1 MTARAPSLVVRL
13 VIALS
18 AVSVML
24 TGATALAL
32 DALYRELALKSRRDV
47 LDAQV
52 IALIAT
58 AELKDGVGLAPVAIA
73 EPRLASAG
81 SGLIAAIRDGSG
93 SMTWRSPS
101 MAGSGALLDARP
113 GAGERSYQRFTLPDG
128 SRYLALSLGVSWETG
143 VGAPATY
150 VFSAAE
156 NLEPYFAEMT
166 RVRSYLVAGAAL
178 LMLLLVVGLTLAVRA
193 GLSPL
198 ARLEKQI
205 GELESG
211 ERRLLGDDWP
221 RELEGVTGNLNAL
234 VEGERNRLERYRG
247 TLGNLAHSLKTPIAA
262 LRSLADGGQI
272 SPATALPELHRMQSI
287 VDHQLRRAVLGG
299 IGSSVAATELR
310 NPLQQ
315 LAGALDKV
323 YRDKAVRFEMQVSPD
338 LAYPIEPGDL
348 LELAGNLLDNAWKY
362 GRGRVQVTATAVA
375 AEDWRRPG
383 ILLTVEDDGP
393 GIPASRRQEVL
404 DRGVRADESHP
415 GQGIGLAA
423 ARDVVN
429 AYGGSI
435 DIGDSN
441 LGGALL
447 RVRLPGR

>member
-1 MTARAPSLVVRL
+1 MTARAPSLVLRL

-32 DALYRELALKSRRDV
+32 DALYRELALQSRRDV

-58 AELKDGVGLAPVAIA
+58 AELRDGEELAPVAIA

-81 SGLIAAIRDGSG
+81 SGLVAAIRDGTG
-93 SMTWRSPS
+93 STTWRSPS
-101 MAGSGALLDARP
+101 MAGSGALPDAHP
-113 GAGERSYQRFTLPDG
+113 TAGERTYERLTLPDG

-143 VGAPATY
+143 EGPPATY

-166 RVRSYLVAGAAL
+166 RVRGYLVAGAAL
-178 LMLLLVVGLTLAVRA
+178 LMVLLVVALTLAVRA

-234 VEGERNRLERYRG
+234 VAGERNRLERYRG

-262 LRSLADGGQI
+262 LRSLVDGGQL
-272 SPATALPELHRMQSI
+272 SQAAALPELQRMQSI

-299 IGSSVAATELR
+299 TGSSVAATELR
-310 NPLQQ
+310 TPLEQ
-315 LAGALDKV
+315 LAGALEKV
-323 YRDKAVRFEMQVSPD
+323 YRDKGIRFEMQLTPD

-362 GRGRVQVTATAVA
+362 GRRRVRVTATAVG

-383 ILLTVEDDGP
+383 IVLTVEDDGP
-393 GIPASRRQEVL
+393 GIPASRRLEVL
-404 DRGVRADESHP
+404 DRGVRVDESLP

-423 ARDVVN
+423 ARDVVL

-435 DIGDSN
+435 EIGESG
-441 LGGALL
+441 LGGALM